1 MSSYLKLVCKLGSC
15 WNFKG
20 LGRLVGRLDRG
31 IERREGVERNVFL
44 KVYVVDL
51 NVFVDWIGYRKF
63 SKTLR
68 TYV

>member
-1 MSSYLKLVCKLGSC
+1 MESVEILRDWG
-15 WNFKG
+15 
-20 LGRLVGRLDRG
+20 VG
-31 IERREGVERNVFL
+31 ERVREESGNMNIY

-51 NVFVDWIGYRKF
+51 NVYVDWIGYRKF